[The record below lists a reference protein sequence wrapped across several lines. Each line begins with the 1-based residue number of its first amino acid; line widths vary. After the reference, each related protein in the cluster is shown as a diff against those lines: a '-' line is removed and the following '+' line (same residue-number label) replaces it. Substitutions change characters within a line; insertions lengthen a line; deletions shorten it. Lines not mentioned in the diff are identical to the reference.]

1 MLTFTQETEEFKKL
15 IAENIIT
22 KEQFFYKTKWDNGK
36 QEIITHGLSMNMTD
50 LVKRLELLTDWLTNP
65 TLVHRFH
72 STRPLADQYSGK
84 YITFLLELSLRDFRS
99 ADAFQLLTEMSE
111 TSILDIMKCRMKRA
125 TLQRSPSCSRASED
139 DRAELDDGPA
149 QHRTSTATSSMTSSL
164 DALRTWMQHG
174 RGHIPVPLLHNEG
187 NRCYRNAAI
196 SALVICYHHT
206 KALACRW
213 GCVHDIVEAA
223 RLEWHG
229 LSAVTSFRSSEEN
242 WPEPWLQHDVCE
254 YLVHLTRSI
263 PLLQPVAAEA
273 RVMTEAGVVKEDCL
287 CILDLPRSGL
297 TLQECFR
304 HWQISSGVV
313 KGLLVA
319 PPVLCIP

>member
-1 MLTFTQETEEFKKL
+1 MQNEEGHF
-15 IAENIIT
+15 AA
-22 KEQFFYKTKWDNGK
+22 
-36 QEIITHGLSMNMTD
+36 LS
-50 LVKRLELLTDWLTNP
+50 
-65 TLVHRFH
+65 
-72 STRPLADQYSGK
+72 
-84 YITFLLELSLRDFRS
+84 
-99 ADAFQLLTEMSE
+99 
-111 TSILDIMKCRMKRA
+111 
-125 TLQRSPSCSRASED
+125 SCSRASEN
-139 DRAELDDGPA
+139 DRAELSDGLA
-149 QHRTSTATSSMTSSL
+149 QHRASTAALSMTSSL

-254 YLVHLTRSI
+254 YLVHLTRCI

-273 RVMTEAGVVKEDCL
+273 RFMTEAGVVKEDCL

-319 PPVLCIP
+319 PPVLCIPLERFVYDNRLLRRQHATVQLEPSELELPVFADALGIDCMLVRYRCVACVRVCHRAADTTELWLIVTEDMSLLMMIGLENSGQILCILIFRKYMFSALSASRV